1 MHWCLRPR
9 QTSRRFTFHG
19 ETTLLDGYPAEN
31 ELGDRRWNLSR
42 SYQPEAGRQWPQ
54 LDLTTALRA
63 AHRMGQSWT
72 RVFSLI
78 EFGLAIGLTARQQPP
93 REYIPVT
100 ISRTATPPTP
110 NVEGQ
115 PACREYPGSPG
126 RWNQRVGP
134 AGARVS
140 DLLGPTAPVVDVGQ
154 HSWEG
159 GPAAETFSCRQGIS
173 LQLPLTEIT
182 GRGCRDRRD
191 GSDA

>member
-1 MHWCLRPR
+1 VLSLFNGDFPPRRYLPRPVPPSGRAPMVPRAAGPRPTNCGRSCARTAVAGPQRLMHWCLRAR

-100 ISRTATPPTP
+100 ISRRLPH
-110 NVEGQ
+110 
-115 PACREYPGSPG
+115 
-126 RWNQRVGP
+126 QRQTL
-134 AGARVS
+134 RVS
-140 DLLGPTAPVVDVGQ
+140 RL
-154 HSWEG
+154 
-159 GPAAETFSCRQGIS
+159 AASTPDPRADGIS
-173 LQLPLTEIT
+173 GL
-182 GRGCRDRRD
+182 GRPARE
-191 GSDA
+191 